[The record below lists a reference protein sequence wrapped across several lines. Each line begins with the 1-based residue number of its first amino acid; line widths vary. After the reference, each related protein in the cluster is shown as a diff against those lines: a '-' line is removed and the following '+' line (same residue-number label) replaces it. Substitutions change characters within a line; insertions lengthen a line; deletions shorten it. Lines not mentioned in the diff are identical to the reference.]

1 MNNSS
6 PSITIAI
13 STIACNFESFIS
25 IFNFSSLS
33 DADEVIIVI
42 QGESDNLLLDK
53 LEQKYIV
60 IIDKGLGVSRS
71 RNLALERSQS
81 DFIWFMDDDV
91 IIKENA
97 ILKVKKYMEEGTADI
112 YTVRTMCATTNN
124 PYKNYSNK
132 MRLKRRDIV
141 SISTIEIIASRQ
153 YIINSQVKFNA
164 SMGLGT
170 KFPSCEENVFLLD
183 LFDLGA
189 EIQHI
194 PEYVQIHP
202 HINRTLA
209 FTNPATLF
217 AKGVFCKR
225 YNGIMGAFLL
235 LFWMIKASWNGARF
249 RDSIQLVSGYLSG
262 NKILIY

>member
-42 QGESDNLLLDK
+42 QGESDNLFLDK

-97 ILKVKKYMEEGTADI
+97 IMKVKQYIEEGTADI
-112 YTVRTMCATTNN
+112 YTVRTMCGEINH

-132 MRLKRRDIV
+132 TRLKRRDIV

-153 YIINSQVKFNA
+153 YIIDSQVKFNA

-170 KFPSCEENVFLLD
+170 KFPSCEENIFLLD

-194 PEYVQIHP
+194 PEYVQNHP
-202 HINRTLA
+202 YINRTIS
-209 FTNPATLF
+209 FSNPDILF

-225 YNGIMGAFLL
+225 YNGLMGVLLL
-235 LFWMIKASWNGARF
+235 LFWLIRASWNGARF
-249 RDSIQLVSGYLSG
+249 RDSFQLVAGYL
-262 NKILIY
+262 Y

>member
-1 MNNSS
+1 
-6 PSITIAI
+6 
-13 STIACNFESFIS
+13 
-25 IFNFSSLS
+25 LS

-53 LEQKYIV
+53 LEQKYII

-71 RNLALERSQS
+71 RNLALERSRS
-81 DFIWFMDDDV
+81 DFIWFMDEDV

-97 ILKVKKYMEEGTADI
+97 IMKVKQYMEKGAADI
-112 YTVRTMCATTNN
+112 YTVRTMCGEINH

-132 MRLKRRDIV
+132 TRLKRRDIV

-153 YIINSQVKFNA
+153 YIIDSQVRFNA

-170 KFPSCEENVFLLD
+170 KFPSCEENIFLLD

-194 PEYVQIHP
+194 PEYVQNHP
-202 HINRTLA
+202 YVNRA
-209 FTNPATLF
+209 ISFSNPDILF

-225 YNGIMGAFLL
+225 YNGVMGVLLL
-235 LFWMIKASWNGARF
+235 LFWLIRASWNGAGF
-249 RDSIQLVSGYLSG
+249 RDSFQLVSGYLYG